1 MCSFAVYSKIIQ
13 AGGER
18 MKKIDTKVLKL
29 VERVA
34 RHEAKGLIDRFPPPC
49 LGIWHQPQRPNTSEK
64 K

>member
-1 MCSFAVYSKIIQ
+1 
-13 AGGER
+13 

-64 K
+64 KK